1 MVMQSKP
8 RVDYAIKAI
17 SSLLH
22 DGERVY
28 IGLNSIP
35 ALLGAVMARD
45 FYHKNLKILGVA
57 EADNPTLDS
66 VTASTGDPFMVKSSP
81 VMITADSFDMIQ
93 KGLLDVIFLGPVQ
106 IDKHTNVNLSVI
118 GDYKSPKVRLT
129 GGAATAYVMPLV
141 KKVILWNLKHSKRSL
156 VDKVDFVTGTARYSN
171 NDVFVVTDLGV
182 IHFLRSR
189 DEWEITSIYD
199 FTSIEEIVNNTSF
212 PLRADQPSV
221 ISLSEEEESFISKLD
236 PSSLRNT

>member
-1 MVMQSKP
+1 MQNKP

-22 DGERVY
+22 DGNRVY
-28 IGLNSIP
+28 VGLNSLP
-35 ALLGAVMARD
+35 ALLGSLMARD

-57 EADNPTLDS
+57 EADNPSLES

-106 IDKHTNVNLSVI
+106 IDKDTNVNLSVI
-118 GDYKSPKVRLT
+118 GDYRQPKVRLT

-156 VDKVDFVTGTARYSN
+156 VEKVDFITGTARYSN

-182 IHFLRSR
+182 IRFLRGE
-189 DEWEITSIYD
+189 DEWEITSVYD
-199 FTSIEEIVNNTSF
+199 FTSIDEIKNNTSF
-212 PLRADQPSV
+212 PLRSDQPKV
-221 ISLSEEEESFISKLD
+221 ISLSEDEENFISQLD
-236 PSSLRNT
+236 PYSLRLQT